1 VFFLYLCNVIEKSKE
16 MTDEQL
22 QENNYSAS
30 NIQVLEG
37 LEAVRKRPAM
47 YIGDISEK
55 GLHHLVNETVDNSID
70 EAMAGYCTHIEVT
83 INEDNSI
90 TVLDNGRGIPVDEH
104 EKMHKSALEVVMTVL
119 HAGGKFDK
127 GSYKVSGGLHGVGV
141 SCVNALSTHMMSQV
155 YRNGHIYQQ
164 EYEKGKPLY
173 DVKIVGDTDKTGTRQ
188 QFWPDPTIF
197 TTTEYKYDI
206 IARRM
211 RELAYLNAGITITLT
226 DLRPDEDGNLRQ
238 PEVFHAKEGLKEFVR
253 YVDRHRTSII
263 GDPICLKTEKDGVP
277 IEVALLYNS
286 DYSENIHS
294 YVNNINTIEGG
305 THLTGFRI
313 ALARTLKK
321 YSDEDDQLR
330 KQIEKAKID
339 VAQDDFREG
348 LTAIISVKVA
358 EPQFEGQTKT
368 KLGNSEVNGAVQKAV
383 GEAMTNYLEEHP
395 KEAHTICEKVILAA
409 TARIAARKAR
419 ESVQRKNPM
428 TGGGLPGKLAD
439 CSNKDPKDCEIF
451 LVEGDSAG
459 GSAKQ
464 GRDRHFQAILPLR
477 GKILN
482 VEKVQWHRVFEAESV
497 MNIIQSIGVR
507 FGVDGEDSK
516 EANIDKLRYDK
527 IIIMTDADVDG
538 SHIDTLIMTL
548 FYRFMPQVIQGGHL
562 YIATPPLYKCTY
574 KKFSE
579 YCYTEQQ
586 RQAFIDK
593 YVAGDE
599 NSNLLHTQRYKGL
612 GEMNPEQLWETTMN
626 PENRLLKQVTIE
638 NAAEADE
645 IFSMLMG
652 DDVEPRREFIE
663 KNATYANIDA

>member
-1 VFFLYLCNVIEKSKE
+1 MEENQN
-16 MTDEQL
+16 T
-22 QENNYSAS
+22 ENNYSAS

-70 EAMAGYCTHIEVT
+70 EAMAGYCTDIEVT
-83 INEDNSI
+83 INEDESI
-90 TVLDNGRGIPVDEH
+90 TEQDNGRGIPVDMH
-104 EKMHKSALEVVMTVL
+104 EKLHKSALEVVMTVL

-155 YRNGHIYQQ
+155 FRNGKIYQQ

-173 DVKIVGDTDKTGTRQ
+173 PVKVVGETNLRGTRQ

-197 TTTEYKYDI
+197 TTTHYQWDI

-211 RELAYLNAGITITLT
+211 RELAYLNAGIRITLR
-226 DLRPDEDGNLRQ
+226 DLRPDEEGKTKE
-238 PEVFHAKEGLKEFVR
+238 EVFHAKDGLKEFVR
-253 YVDRHRTSII
+253 YVDRHRQHLFDDVIY
-263 GDPICLKTEKDGVP
+263 LKTEKNNIP
-277 IEVALLYNS
+277 IEVAVMYNT

-305 THLTGFRI
+305 THLTGFRM
-313 ALARTLKK
+313 ALARTLKA
-321 YSDEDDQLR
+321 YAEADPTIS
-330 KQIEKAKID
+330 KQIEKAKVDI
-339 VAQDDFREG
+339 APEDFREG
-348 LTAIISVKVA
+348 LTAVISIKVA

-368 KLGNSEVNGAVQKAV
+368 KLGNSEVQGAVQQAV
-383 GEAMTNYLEEHP
+383 NEALSYYLEEHP
-395 KEAHTICEKVILAA
+395 TEAKQICEKVVLAA

-419 ESVQRKNPM
+419 ESVQRKTVM

-439 CSNKDPKDCEIF
+439 CSNKDPKNCEIF

-464 GRDRHFQAILPLR
+464 GRDRYTQAILPLR

-482 VEKVQWHRVFEAESV
+482 VEKVQWHKVFEAESV

-516 EANIDKLRYDK
+516 EANTEKLRYDK

-548 FYRFMPQVIQGGHL
+548 FYRFMPKVIQEGHL

-593 YVAGDE
+593 YVDGRDDDKA
-599 NSNLLHTQRYKGL
+599 LHTQRYKGL
-612 GEMNPEQLWETTMN
+612 GEMNPSQLWETTMD
-626 PENRLLKQVTIE
+626 PKSRLLKQVTIE

>member
-1 VFFLYLCNVIEKSKE
+1 
-16 MTDEQL
+16 MA
-22 QENNYSAS
+22 ENQNNEASYSAS

-70 EAMAGYCTHIEVT
+70 EAMAGYCTDIE
-83 INEDNSI
+83 IAIHEDGS
-90 TVLDNGRGIPVDEH
+90 VSVEDNGRGIPVDEH
-104 EKMHKSALEVVMTVL
+104 KKLHKSALEVVMTVL

-127 GSYKVSGGLHGVGV
+127 GSYKVSGGLHGVCV
-141 SCVNALSTHMMSQV
+141 SCVNALSIHMLSQV
-155 YRNGHIYQQ
+155 FRNGNIYQQ

-173 DVKIVGDTDKTGTRQ
+173 PVKVVGETDKRGTRQ

-197 TTTEYKYDI
+197 TTTTFKWDLV
-206 IARRM
+206 ASRM
-211 RELAYLNAGITITLT
+211 RELAYLNAGIKIILT
-226 DLRPDEDGNLRQ
+226 DLRKDEDGKIRQ
-238 PEVFHAKEGLKEFVR
+238 EVFHAKDGLKEFVR
-253 YVDRHRTSII
+253 YVDRHRQHLFDDVIF
-263 GDPICLKTEKDGVP
+263 LKTEKQGVP
-277 IEVALLYNS
+277 IEVAVMYNT

-305 THLTGFRI
+305 THLTGFRA
-313 ALARTLKK
+313 ALTRTLKN
-321 YSDEDDQLR
+321 YADSDPTIS
-330 KQIEKAKID
+330 KQIEKAKIEI
-339 VAQDDFREG
+339 AGEDFREG
-348 LTAIISVKVA
+348 LTAVISIKVA

-368 KLGNSEVNGAVQKAV
+368 KLGNSEVAGAVQQAV
-383 GEAMTNYLEEHP
+383 GEALANYLEEHP
-395 KEAHTICEKVILAA
+395 LEAKKICEKVVLAA

-419 ESVQRKNPM
+419 ESVQRKSVM
-428 TGGGLPGKLAD
+428 GGGGLPGKLAD
-439 CSNKDPKDCEIF
+439 CSNKDPHECEIF

-464 GRDRHFQAILPLR
+464 GRDRYTQAILPLR

-507 FGVDGEDSK
+507 FGVEGEDDR

-548 FYRFMPQVIQGGHL
+548 FYRFMPKVIEGGRL
-562 YIATPPLYKCTY
+562 FIATPPLYKCTY
-574 KKFSE
+574 KKASE

-593 YVAGDE
+593 YVEGKEDDKA
-599 NSNLLHTQRYKGL
+599 LHTQRYKGL
-612 GEMNPEQLWETTMN
+612 GEMNPDQLWDTTMN
-626 PENRLLKQVTIE
+626 PTSRLLKQVTIQ

-663 KNATYANIDA
+663 QNATYANIDA

>member
-1 VFFLYLCNVIEKSKE
+1 MAEN
-16 MTDEQL
+16 QNNA
-22 QENNYSAS
+22 NNYSAS

-70 EAMAGYCTHIEVT
+70 EAMAGYCTDIEVT

-90 TVLDNGRGIPVDEH
+90 TVEDNGRGIPVDMH
-104 EKMHKSALEVVMTVL
+104 EKLHKSALEVVMTVL

-141 SCVNALSTHMMSQV
+141 SCVNALSTHMLSQV
-155 YRNGHIYQQ
+155 FRGGKIYQQ

-173 DVKIVGDTDKTGTRQ
+173 PVKVVGETNKRGTRQ

-197 TTTEYKYDI
+197 THTVYKWDI
-206 IARRM
+206 IANRM
-211 RELAYLNAGITITLT
+211 RELAFLNAGIKITLR
-226 DLRPDEDGNLRQ
+226 DLRPDEEGKTKEQ
-238 PEVFHAKEGLKEFVR
+238 VFHAKDGLKEFVR
-253 YVDRHRTSII
+253 YVDRHRTHLFDDVIY
-263 GDPICLKTEKDGVP
+263 LKTEKQGIP
-277 IEVALLYNS
+277 IEVAVMYNT

-313 ALARTLKK
+313 ALTRTLKA
-321 YSDEDDQLR
+321 YAEADPTIS
-330 KQIEKAKID
+330 KQIEKAKVEI
-339 VAQDDFREG
+339 APEDFREG
-348 LTAIISVKVA
+348 LTAVISIKVA

-368 KLGNSEVNGAVQKAV
+368 KLGNSEVQGAVQQAV
-383 GEAMTNYLEEHP
+383 NEALSDYLEEHP
-395 KEAHTICEKVILAA
+395 DEAKRICEKVVLAA

-419 ESVQRKNPM
+419 ESVQRKNFM

-439 CSNKDPKDCEIF
+439 CSMKDPKECEIF

-464 GRDRHFQAILPLR
+464 GRDRFRQAILPLR

-482 VEKVQWHRVFEAESV
+482 VEKVQWHKVFEAESV

-516 EANIDKLRYDK
+516 EANTDKLRYDK

-548 FYRFMPQVIQGGHL
+548 FYRFMPKVIEEGHL

-574 KKFSE
+574 RSKVSE

-593 YVAGDE
+593 YGDGVE
-599 NSNLLHTQRYKGL
+599 DKNIHTQRYKGL
-612 GEMNPEQLWETTMN
+612 GEMNPEQLWETTMD
-626 PENRLLKQVTIE
+626 PSTRLLKQVTIE
-638 NAAEADE
+638 NAAQADE

-663 KNATYANIDA
+663 QNATYANIDA

>member
-1 VFFLYLCNVIEKSKE
+1 
-16 MTDEQL
+16 MA
-22 QENNYSAS
+22 ENQNNEANYSAS

-55 GLHHLVNETVDNSID
+55 GLHHLINETVDNSID
-70 EAMAGYCTHIEVT
+70 EAMAGYCTDVQVT
-83 INEDNSI
+83 VNEDGSI
-90 TVLDNGRGIPVDEH
+90 TVEDNGRGIPVDEH
-104 EKMHKSALEVVMTVL
+104 KKLHKSALEVVMTVL

-141 SCVNALSTHMMSQV
+141 SCVNALSTHMKSQV
-155 YRNGHIYQQ
+155 FRDGKIYQQ

-173 DVKIVGDTDKTGTRQ
+173 PVKIVGETDKRGTRQ

-197 TTTEYKYDI
+197 TTTTFQWDI

-211 RELAYLNAGITITLT
+211 RELAYLNAGIRITLT
-226 DLRPDEDGNLRQ
+226 DLRPNAETGKTRQ
-238 PEVFHAKEGLKEFVR
+238 EVFHAVEGLKEFVR
-253 YVDRHRTSII
+253 YVDRHRTHLFDDVIY
-263 GDPICLKTEKDGVP
+263 LKTEKQGVP
-277 IEVALLYNS
+277 IEVAVMYNT

-305 THLTGFRI
+305 THLTGFRT
-313 ALARTLKK
+313 ALTRTLKA
-321 YSDEDDQLR
+321 YADNDSAIS
-330 KQIEKAKID
+330 KQIEKAKIEI
-339 VAQDDFREG
+339 AGEDFREG
-348 LTAIISVKVA
+348 LTAVISIKVA

-368 KLGNSEVNGAVQKAV
+368 KLGNSEVAGAVQQAV
-383 GEAMTNYLEEHP
+383 GEALSDYLEEHP
-395 KEAHTICEKVILAA
+395 SEAKAICEKVILAA

-419 ESVQRKNPM
+419 ESVQRKNVM

-439 CSNKDPKDCEIF
+439 CSNKDPKQCEIF

-464 GRDRHFQAILPLR
+464 GRDRYTQAILPLR

-482 VEKVQWHRVFEAESV
+482 VEKVPWHRVVEAESV

-507 FGVDGEDSK
+507 FGVEGEADR

-548 FYRFMPQVIQGGHL
+548 FFRFMPKVIEEGHL
-562 YIATPPLYKCTY
+562 YIATPPLYKCTF
-574 KKFSE
+574 KNKVSE
-579 YCYTEQQ
+579 YCYTDQQ

-593 YVAGDE
+593 YGNGIDDGK
-599 NSNLLHTQRYKGL
+599 SIHTQRYKGL
-612 GEMNPEQLWETTMN
+612 GEMNPEQLWETTMD
-626 PENRLLKQVTIE
+626 PTSRLLKQVTIE
-638 NAAEADE
+638 DAAEADE
-645 IFSMLMG
+645 TFSMLMG

-663 KNATYANIDA
+663 QNATYANIDA

>member
-1 VFFLYLCNVIEKSKE
+1 MAEDITKE
-16 MTDEQL
+16 S
-22 QENNYSAS
+22 NYSAS

-47 YIGDISEK
+47 YIGDTGEK
-55 GLHHLVNETVDNSID
+55 GLHHLINETVDNSID

-83 INEDNSI
+83 INEDGSV
-90 TVLDNGRGIPVDEH
+90 TVQDNGRGIPVDEH
-104 EKMHKSALEVVMTVL
+104 KKLHKSALEVVMTVL

-141 SCVNALSTHMMSQV
+141 SCVNALSTRMLSQV
-155 YRNGHIYQQ
+155 FRDGKIYQQ

-173 DVKIVGDTDKTGTRQ
+173 PAKVVGETELRGTRQ
-188 QFWPDPTIF
+188 QFWPDPSIF
-197 TTTEYKYDI
+197 TVTTEFKYDI
-206 IARRM
+206 IAKRM

-226 DLRPDEDGNLRQ
+226 DLRPDEEGKTRQ
-238 PEVFHAKEGLKEFVR
+238 EVFHAKDGLKEFVR
-253 YVDRHRTSII
+253 YIDRHRTHLFDDVIY
-263 GDPICLKTEKDGVP
+263 LKTEKQGIP
-277 IEVALLYNS
+277 IEVAVMYNT
-286 DYSENIHS
+286 DYNENIHS

-313 ALARTLKK
+313 ALTRTLKA
-321 YSDEDDQLR
+321 YADSDPNIS
-330 KQIEKAKID
+330 KQIEKAKIEI
-339 VAQDDFREG
+339 AGEDFREG
-348 LTAIISVKVA
+348 LTAVISIKVA

-368 KLGNSEVNGAVQKAV
+368 KLGNTEVTGAVQQAV
-383 GEAMTNYLEEHP
+383 GEALSYYLEEHP
-395 KEAHTICEKVILAA
+395 KEAKLICDKVILAA

-439 CSNKDPKDCEIF
+439 CSNKDPKECEIF

-464 GRDRHFQAILPLR
+464 GRERHTQAILPLR

-482 VEKVQWHRVFEAESV
+482 VEKVMWHKVFESESV
-497 MNIIQSIGVR
+497 MNIIQSLGVR
-507 FGVDGEDSK
+507 FGVDGEDDK

-538 SHIDTLIMTL
+538 SHIDTLLMTL
-548 FYRFMPQVIQGGHL
+548 FYRFMPKIIQEGHL
-562 YIATPPLYKCTY
+562 YIATPPLYLCTY
-574 KKFSE
+574 KGKVKE
-579 YCYTEQQ
+579 YCYNDQQ
-586 RQAFIDK
+586 RQAFLDK
-593 YVAGDE
+593 YGNGVEDGK
-599 NSNLLHTQRYKGL
+599 NIHTQRYKGL
-612 GEMNPEQLWETTMN
+612 GEMNPEQLWETTMD
-626 PENRLLKQVTIE
+626 PKTRLLKQVTIE